1 MSNFHKFTKKE
12 LLHFI
17 EGNEYEGPVS
27 YEANE
32 VGVREGLID
41 FLKDQHIQV
50 EGAFSANEKLYVV
63 YSKIATPDEIEAVK
77 GKGIFDK
84 LKVYGSSGKY
94 KGVVNGE
101 GISVFPN
108 IYHSVL
114 PFMNDIIKIEGK
126 GNKFGLKKLSG
137 EVILATKYDRI
148 DSLSELVFAVT
159 LEGKLG
165 FMNLKGETVI
175 PFDYDAFDEE
185 VAFYNGLACVK
196 KSRDDG
202 SYRFGYI
209 DHRNEAVIPF
219 QFSGAQTFKG
229 KDYIENWIT
238 YPAGGDKSYTKDTY
252 KLALDGTVL
261 MVDSEHFEDTSW
273 YKEWEANHPYDES
286 SRYNE
291 DDGLDA
297 FEGDPS
303 NRWNID

>member
-1 MSNFHKFTKKE
+1 MSNYTKITKKE
-12 LLHFI
+12 LLNLI
-17 EGNEYEGPVS
+17 IGNEYEEPVNYS
-27 YEANE
+27 YVEL
-32 VGVREGLID
+32 GVRKGLID
-41 FLKDQHIQV
+41 FLKDDHIQV

-63 YSKIATPDEIEAVK
+63 YSKIATPDEIEAVT
-77 GKGIFDK
+77 GKGIFEK

-94 KGVVNGE
+94 KGVVDGE

-229 KDYIENWIT
+229 KDYIENCIT
-238 YPAGGDKSYTKDTY
+238 YPAGEDKSYTKDTY

-261 MVDSEHFEDTSW
+261 MIDSEYFEDTSW
-273 YKEWEANHPYDES
+273 HKEWEANHPYDES
-286 SRYNE
+286 SRCNE

>member
-1 MSNFHKFTKKE
+1 MSNYTKITKKE
-12 LLHFI
+12 LLNLI
-17 EGNEYEGPVS
+17 IGNEYEEPVNYS
-27 YEANE
+27 YVEL
-32 VGVREGLID
+32 GVRKGLID
-41 FLKDQHIQV
+41 FLKDDHIQV

-94 KGVVNGE
+94 KGVVDGE

-185 VAFYNGLACVK
+185 VVFYNGLACVK

-238 YPAGGDKSYTKDTY
+238 YPAGGNKSIPETHT
-252 KLALDGTVL
+252 
-261 MVDSEHFEDTSW
+261 
-273 YKEWEANHPYDES
+273 N
-286 SRYNE
+286 
-291 DDGLDA
+291 
-297 FEGDPS
+297 
-303 NRWNID
+303 